1 MTKGKRL
8 FTPHSAEHRL
18 PAVGGVF
25 AASLSVAVAC
35 VLAPVAASAQPAPL
49 AGLDDYIAAA
59 MESWQ
64 VPGLAIAVIRDGRTV
79 YERGYGVRDV
89 TTGEPVDEHT
99 LFAVGSTSKAFTSAA
114 LGMLVDEG
122 RLGWDDRV
130 IDHIPWFEMHDAY
143 ATRELTVRDLLT
155 HRSGLARGDA
165 VWYHW
170 PHDRAE
176 IIRRVR
182 YLEPTRSFRGA
193 WQYQNLMFLTAGE
206 VVRAVSGSTWDD
218 FVADRIFAPLGM
230 DRSVTSTSALPNMDN
245 VASPHVPVDRT
256 PTPVAHKNID
266 NVGPAGSIYSSVSQM
281 ARWVA
286 LHLAEGVHEDR
297 RLVSDSVMSEMHH
310 PQMLIQAEAPENGLH
325 SRDAVMNFNAYG
337 LAWWVL
343 DYRGRK
349 VVDHGGGIDGMRAH
363 VAFMPEEGVG
373 MVALSNARP
382 NNLVVALMY
391 RVFDHFLN
399 EGGAGTGGDAAMR
412 DWSALMLAEVK
423 EGQARA
429 AQGRSELE
437 ASRAGGTS
445 PSRPL
450 TEYAGVYE
458 EEYHGVID
466 ILHEDGGL
474 RLSLGGRTTG
484 RLQHWHYDVFRLA
497 PDNPANPEM
506 FVTFTIGADGAV
518 GALEFAGLAPDL
530 RAQSALGRFARRR

>member
-1 MTKGKRL
+1 MRKDCITKCKVG
-8 FTPHSAEHRL
+8 FTCLAAFAL
-18 PAVGGVF
+18 VGAFGPAD
-25 AASLSVAVAC
+25 AT
-35 VLAPVAASAQPAPL
+35 AQPAPL
-49 AGLDDYIAAA
+49 GGLDDYITAA
-59 MESWQ
+59 MEAWE
-64 VPGLAIAVIRDGRTV
+64 VPGLAIAVVHDGRTV

-99 LFAVGSTSKAFTSAA
+99 LFAVGSTSKAFTSAT

-130 IDHIPWFEMHDAY
+130 IDHITWFEMYDAY

-165 VWYHW
+165 VWYSW
-170 PHDRAE
+170 PHDRNE

-206 VVRAVSGSTWDD
+206 VVHAVSGQSWDD
-218 FVADRIFAPLGM
+218 FVAERIFAPLGM
-230 DRSVTSTSALPNMDN
+230 DRSVTSASALPHMDN
-245 VASPHVPVDRT
+245 VASPHVPVDGT

-286 LHLAEGVHEDR
+286 LHLESGVHGGA
-297 RLVSDSVMSEMHH
+297 RLVSDSVMAEMHY
-310 PQMLIQAEAPENGLH
+310 PQMAIQADAPENRLH

-363 VAFMPEEGVG
+363 VAFMPEKGVG

-382 NNLVVALMY
+382 NNLIVALMY
-391 RVFDHFLN
+391 RVFDHYLDGSVGR
-399 EGGAGTGGDAAMR
+399 ESA
-412 DWSALMLAEVK
+412 DWSTLMLAEMK
-423 EGQARA
+423 EGEARA
-429 AQGRSELE
+429 AEARRELE
-437 ASRAGGTS
+437 AGRAMGTS

-450 TEYAGVYE
+450 AEYAGAYE
-458 EEYHGVID
+458 EEYHGVVD

-474 RLSLGGRTTG
+474 RLSLGGKTTG
-484 RLQHWHYDVFRLA
+484 RLDHWHHDVFRVV
-497 PDNPANPEM
+497 PDNPANSEM
-506 FVTFTIGADGAV
+506 FVTFTVAADGAV
-518 GALEFAGLAPDL
+518 GTLQLGGLGD
-530 RAQSALGRFARRR
+530 FARR

>member
-1 MTKGKRL
+1 MRKDCITKCKVG
-8 FTPHSAEHRL
+8 FTFLAAFAL
-18 PAVGGVF
+18 VGAFVPAD
-25 AASLSVAVAC
+25 AT
-35 VLAPVAASAQPAPL
+35 AQPAPL
-49 AGLDDYIAAA
+49 GGLDDYITAA
-59 MESWQ
+59 MEAWE
-64 VPGLAIAVIRDGRTV
+64 VPGLAIAVVHDGRAV

-130 IDHIPWFEMHDAY
+130 IDHIPWFEMYDAY

-165 VWYHW
+165 VWFMW
-170 PHDRAE
+170 PHDRNE

-206 VVRAVSGSTWDD
+206 VVRAVSGRSWDD
-218 FVADRIFAPLGM
+218 FVAERIFAPLGM
-230 DRSVTSTSALPNMDN
+230 TRSVTSTNPLAGMEN
-245 VASPHVPVDRT
+245 VASPHVPVDGT

-286 LHLAEGVHEDR
+286 LHLESGVHGDA
-297 RLVSDSVMSEMHH
+297 RLVSDSVMAAMHY
-310 PQMLIQAEAPENGLH
+310 PQMQIQADAPENRLH

-343 DYRGRK
+343 DYRGRR

-382 NNLVVALMY
+382 NNLIVALMY
-391 RVFDHFLN
+391 RVFDHYLD
-399 EGGAGTGGDAAMR
+399 GGVGRESA
-412 DWSALMLAEVK
+412 DWSTLMLAEMQ
-423 EGQARA
+423 EGEASAAEARRA
-429 AQGRSELE
+429 LE
-437 ASRAGGTS
+437 ASRAQGTS

-450 TEYAGVYE
+450 AEYAGAYE
-458 EEYHGVID
+458 EEYHGVVD
-466 ILHEDGGL
+466 ILHENGGL
-474 RLSLGGRTTG
+474 RLSLGGKTTG
-484 RLQHWHYDVFRLA
+484 RLEHWHYDVFRVV
-497 PDNPANPEM
+497 PDNPANAEM
-506 FVTFTIGADGAV
+506 FVTFTVGADGAA
-518 GALEFAGLAPDL
+518 GTLELGGL
-530 RAQSALGRFARRR
+530 GNFARR

>member
-1 MTKGKRL
+1 METSSPQVCKVNITMRNVW
-8 FTPHSAEHRL
+8 FTFLCACGMAAPF
-18 PAVGGVF
+18 PATR
-25 AASLSVAVAC
+25 SH
-35 VLAPVAASAQPAPL
+35 AQPAPL
-49 AGLDDYIAAA
+49 GGLDEYIAAA
-59 MESWQ
+59 MEAWN
-64 VPGLAIAVIRDGRTV
+64 VPGLAIAVVRDGRTV
-79 YERGYGVRDV
+79 HERGYGVRSV
-89 TTGEPVDEHT
+89 ATGEPVDQHT
-99 LFAVGSTSKAFTSAA
+99 LFAVGSTSKAFTSTA

-165 VWYHW
+165 VWFMW

-182 YLEPTRSFRGA
+182 HLPPTRSFRGA

-206 VVRAVSGSTWDD
+206 VVRAASGRTWDD
-218 FVADRIFAPLGM
+218 FVQQRIFAPLEM
-230 DRSVTSTSALPNMDN
+230 SRSVTSTVPLARMHN
-245 VASPHVPVDRT
+245 VATPHVPVDGA

-286 LHLAEGVHEDR
+286 LHLAGGVHDGV
-297 RLVSDSVMSEMHH
+297 RLVSDSVMAEMHH
-310 PQMLIQAEAPENGLH
+310 PQMQIQADAPENSLH

-363 VAFMPEEGVG
+363 VAFMPEEGIG

-382 NNLVVALMY
+382 NNLVAALMY
-391 RVFDHFLN
+391 RVFDHYLD
-399 EGGAGTGGDAAMR
+399 GGAGADSR
-412 DWSALMLAEVK
+412 DWSALMLAQLR
-423 EGQARA
+423 EGEARA
-429 AQGRSELE
+429 AKARQELDD
-437 ASRAGGTS
+437 ARAAGTS

-450 TEYAGVYE
+450 AEYAGAYRD
-458 EEYHGVID
+458 EYHGVAD
-466 ILHEDGGL
+466 ILHDAEGL
-474 RLSLGGRTTG
+474 RLSLGGKTTG
-484 RLQHWHYDVFRLA
+484 RLEHWHYDVFRMV
-497 PDNPANPEM
+497 PDNPANSEM
-506 FVTFTIGADGAV
+506 FLTFTV
-518 GALEFAGLAPDL
+518 GAAGVVATLE
-530 RAQSALGRFARRR
+530 LGELGTFARR

>member
-1 MTKGKRL
+1 MRKDYI
-8 FTPHSAEHRL
+8 
-18 PAVGGVF
+18 
-25 AASLSVAVAC
+25 AVAC
-35 VLAPVAASAQPAPL
+35 ALVCAFGPAGATAQPAPL
-49 AGLDDYIAAA
+49 GGLDEYIAAA
-59 MESWQ
+59 MAVWE
-64 VPGLAIAVIRDGRTV
+64 VPGLAIAVVHDGRTV

-130 IDHIPWFEMHDAY
+130 IDHIPWFEMYDAY

-165 VWYHW
+165 VWSRW
-170 PHDRAE
+170 PHDRHE
-176 IIRRVR
+176 IIRRIR
-182 YLEPTRSFRGA
+182 YLTPTRSFRGA

-206 VVRAVSGSTWDD
+206 VVRSVSGMSWDD
-218 FVADRIFAPLGM
+218 FVAERIFTPLGM
-230 DRSVTSTSALPNMDN
+230 SRSVTSTNPLAGMEN
-245 VASPHVPVDRT
+245 VASPHVPVDGE

-286 LHLAEGVHEDR
+286 LHLESGVHGGA
-297 RLVSDSVMSEMHH
+297 RLVSDSVMAEMHY
-310 PQMLIQAEAPENGLH
+310 PQMAIQADAPENRLH

-349 VVDHGGGIDGMRAH
+349 VVDHGGGIDGRRAH

-382 NNLVVALMY
+382 NNLIVALMY
-391 RVFDHFLN
+391 RVFDHYLD
-399 EGGAGTGGDAAMR
+399 GGVGPESA
-412 DWSALMLAEVK
+412 DWSTLMLAEMN
-423 EGQARA
+423 EGETRA
-429 AQGRSELE
+429 AEARRTLE
-437 ASRAGGTS
+437 ANRAAGTS

-450 TEYAGVYE
+450 SEYAGAYE
-458 EEYHGVID
+458 EQYHGVVD
-466 ILHEDGGL
+466 ILYEDAGL
-474 RLSLGGRTTG
+474 RLSLDGKTTG
-484 RLQHWHYDVFRLA
+484 RLEHWHHDVFRVV
-497 PDNPANPEM
+497 PDNPANPDL
-506 FVTFTIGADGAV
+506 FLTFTVGADGVV
-518 GALEFAGLAPDL
+518 GTLQLGELGNFAK
-530 RAQSALGRFARRR
+530 R

>member
-1 MTKGKRL
+1 MCKDGITKCKVG
-8 FTPHSAEHRL
+8 FTLLAAFAL
-18 PAVGGVF
+18 VGTLGPAD
-25 AASLSVAVAC
+25 AT
-35 VLAPVAASAQPAPL
+35 AQPAPL
-49 AGLDDYIAAA
+49 GGLDDYITAA
-59 MESWQ
+59 MEAWE
-64 VPGLAIAVIRDGRTV
+64 VPGLAIAVVHDGRTV

-130 IDHIPWFEMHDAY
+130 IDHIPWFEMYDAY

-165 VWYHW
+165 VWYSW
-170 PHDRAE
+170 PHDRNE

-206 VVRAVSGSTWDD
+206 VVHAVSGSSWDG

-230 DRSVTSTSALPNMDN
+230 DRSVTSTNALPHMDN
-245 VASPHVPVDRT
+245 VASPHVPVDGM

-286 LHLAEGVHEDR
+286 LHLAKGVHEGR
-297 RLVSDSVMSEMHH
+297 RLLSDSVMSEMHH
-310 PQMLIQAEAPENGLH
+310 PQMLIQADAPENGLH

-382 NNLVVALMY
+382 NNLIVALMY
-391 RVFDHFLN
+391 RVFDHFLT
-399 EGGAGTGGDAAMR
+399 EGAGADGAMR

-429 AQGRSELE
+429 ARGRSELE
-437 ASRAGGTS
+437 ANRAAGTS

-450 TEYAGVYE
+450 AEYGGAYE
-458 EEYHGVID
+458 EEYHGVVD
-466 ILHEDGGL
+466 IVHEGGTL
-474 RLSLGGRTTG
+474 RLSLGGKTTG
-484 RLQHWHYDVFRLA
+484 RLDHWHYDVFRLV

-506 FVTFTIGADGAV
+506 FVTFSIGADGAV
-518 GALEFAGLAPDL
+518 GVLELAGLAPDL
-530 RAQSALGRFARRR
+530 RAQSTLGQFPRRR